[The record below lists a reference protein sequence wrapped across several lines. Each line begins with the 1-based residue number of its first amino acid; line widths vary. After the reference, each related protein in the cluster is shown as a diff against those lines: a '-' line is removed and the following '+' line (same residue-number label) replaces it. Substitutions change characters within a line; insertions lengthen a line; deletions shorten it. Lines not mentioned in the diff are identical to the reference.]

1 MWLECIHLGMALAT
15 LNRGA
20 LLLENKVAMIQP
32 SGQVA
37 WEYNKVH
44 PIPED
49 AAISLTKNGS

>member
-1 MWLECIHLGMALAT
+1 MALAT

-20 LLLENKVAMIQP
+20 LPLENKIAMIQP

-44 PIPED
+44 PVPED